1 MKANLLSLC
10 TVIIML
16 LAGNIAQAQDVSPV
30 QASDKLVMLWISDD
44 IDAAEKMAFMYG
56 HTAKKS
62 GWFKEVT
69 VVIWGPSA
77 KLISENEKL
86 QEKVK
91 AMMADGIKVEA
102 CVACARQYGVDVK
115 LKELGYDV
123 KGMGTSL
130 TNYLKSENKVIS
142 F

>member
-1 MKANLLSLC
+1 MSRKFLLIC
-10 TVIIML
+10 AVIVLMA
-16 LAGNIAQAQDVSPV
+16 AGNIAQAQEASPV
-30 QASDKLVMLWISDD
+30 QASDKLVLLWISDD

-86 QEKVK
+86 QEKVE

-102 CVACARQYGVDVK
+102 CVACARQYGVDGK
-115 LKELGYDV
+115 LRELGYDV
-123 KGMGTSL
+123 KGMGTHL
-130 TNYLKSENKVIS
+130 TNYLKSEVKVIS

>member
-1 MKANLLSLC
+1 MKNHIVSLS
-10 TVIIML
+10 IGML
-16 LAGNIAQAQDVSPV
+16 LMAVSPYSIAREAESAGN
-30 QASDKLVMLWISDD
+30 SDKLIMLWISDD
-44 IDAAEKMAFMYG
+44 IDAAEKMAFMYA

-69 VVIWGPSA
+69 FVIWGPSA

-91 AMMADGIKVEA
+91 AMQADGIKVEA
-102 CVACARQYGVDVK
+102 CVACARQYGVDGK
-115 LKELGYDV
+115 LRELGYDV
-123 KGMGTSL
+123 KGMGTHL
-130 TNYLKSENKVIS
+130 TGYLKSDAKVIS

>member
-1 MKANLLSLC
+1 
-10 TVIIML
+10 ML

>member
-1 MKANLLSLC
+1 MRGKFLFIC
-10 TVIIML
+10 TVIIL
-16 LAGNIAQAQDVSPV
+16 LATGNIKAQESSTAQAT
-30 QASDKLVMLWISDD
+30 DKLVLLWISDD

-62 GWFKEVT
+62 GWFSEVT
-69 VVIWGPSA
+69 VIIWGPSA

-91 AMMADGIKVEA
+91 AMMADGIKIEA
-102 CVACARQYGVDVK
+102 CVACARQYGVDAK

-123 KGMGTSL
+123 KGMGTQL
-130 TNYLKSENKVIS
+130 TKYLKSDAKVVS

>member
-1 MKANLLSLC
+1 MAVSPYS
-10 TVIIML
+10 IAREAES
-16 LAGNIAQAQDVSPV
+16 AGN
-30 QASDKLVMLWISDD
+30 SDKLIMLWISDD
-44 IDAAEKMAFMYG
+44 IDAAEKMAFMYA

-69 VVIWGPSA
+69 FVIWGPSA

-91 AMMADGIKVEA
+91 AMQADGIKVEA
-102 CVACARQYGVDVK
+102 CVACARQYGVDGK
-115 LKELGYDV
+115 LRELGYDV
-123 KGMGTSL
+123 KGMGTHL
-130 TNYLKSENKVIS
+130 TGYLKSDAKVIS

>member
-30 QASDKLVMLWISDD
+30 QASDKLVMLLISDD

>member
-1 MKANLLSLC
+1 MKTFILPLFITIL
-10 TVIIML
+10 VI
-16 LAGNIAQAQDVSPV
+16 AAESTTAAQETGLPV
-30 QASDKLVMLWISDD
+30 ATNKLVMIWISDD
-44 IDAAEKMAFMYG
+44 IDAAEKAFMYA
-56 HTAKKS
+56 HTAKKA
-62 GWFKEVT
+62 GWFEEVT
-69 VVIWGPSA
+69 VIIWGPSA

-91 AMMADGIKVEA
+91 AMQADGVRIEA

-123 KGMGTSL
+123 KGMGTHL
-130 TNYLKSENKVIS
+130 TNYLKSDAKVIS

>member
-1 MKANLLSLC
+1 M
-10 TVIIML
+10 V
-16 LAGNIAQAQDVSPV
+16 AGLFLTMPSRAQTTTPAT
-30 QASDKLVMLWISDD
+30 ATGKLVLLWISDD

-62 GWFKEVT
+62 GWFKDVT

-91 AMMADGIKVEA
+91 AMMADGIKVQA
-102 CVACARQYGVDVK
+102 CVACARQYGVDGK
-115 LKELGYDV
+115 LKELGYEV
-123 KGMGTSL
+123 KGMGGDMTE
-130 TNYLKSENKVIS
+130 YLKSEAKVIS

>member
-1 MKANLLSLC
+1 
-10 TVIIML
+10 ML
-16 LAGNIAQAQDVSPV
+16 LMAVSPYSIAREAESAGN
-30 QASDKLVMLWISDD
+30 SDKLIMLWISDD
-44 IDAAEKMAFMYG
+44 IDAAEKMAFMYA

-69 VVIWGPSA
+69 FVIWGPSA

-91 AMMADGIKVEA
+91 AMQADGIKVEA
-102 CVACARQYGVDVK
+102 CVACARQYGVDGK
-115 LKELGYDV
+115 LRELGYDV
-123 KGMGTSL
+123 KGMGTHL
-130 TNYLKSENKVIS
+130 TGYLKSDAKVIS